1 MINREEVHQLLIELE
16 SHEMT
21 EFIQLLSY
29 SVLLS
34 TDKEDWK
41 KANNEFISIHIPK
54 GVTTY
59 INMLSGDNASKTQA
73 SLNRLILDLVLR
85 GISSIALETGGIK
98 NVEDSINNILEK
110 GITVQ

>member
-1 MINREEVHQLLIELE
+1 
-16 SHEMT
+16 
-21 EFIQLLSY
+21 
-29 SVLLS
+29 
-34 TDKEDWK
+34 
-41 KANNEFISIHIPK
+41 
-54 GVTTY
+54 
-59 INMLSGDNASKTQA
+59 MLSGDNASKTQA